1 MELVEIKEG
10 LGKFLISPTS
20 MDDNIPRRSDTVFFN
35 AHQEINRDFSVLAVR
50 AYAKTNEKSG
60 LTICEPLCGSGIRS
74 CRYAIETPSLSIYCN
89 DLNLNAIEVA
99 KKNYNRLSKEF
110 FEKIHL
116 SNMEGN
122 LFLQKLNLNDL
133 IFDFVDIDPYGTPI
147 PFVQSSIQLVTTQG
161 LLAFTATDLASLVG
175 LYPRALYA
183 KYSLSHFDKRIGNVH
198 EIATRALIAGIQ
210 HVGLTLNQSL
220 IPILSLY
227 HRHLTLNQSLI
238 PILSLYHRHFIR
250 SFFIRY
256 RGVDRV
262 IDQTGFIYFC
272 KICQTRYSSS
282 IEKKNVSCPNCN
294 TTTGFKIG
302 PLYLGPIQDK
312 DYLLK
317 MQYDKHLTKLG
328 ARKKLLKLILLMLEE
343 SSINIPWSY
352 EIPNIAQKIGTTVP
366 AINAVISKLK
376 ELGFDSYKTHFSG
389 TSLKTNAQEPVIKS
403 VVNSLK
409 K

>member
-1 MELVEIKEG
+1 MVEQAMELVEIKEG
-10 LGKFLISPTS
+10 LGKFLISPTR

-50 AYAKTNEKSG
+50 AYAKTNKKSD

-116 SNMEGN
+116 SNTEGN

-147 PFVQSSIQLVTTQG
+147 PFVQNSIQLVTTQG

-227 HRHLTLNQSLI
+227 HRH
-238 PILSLYHRHFIR
+238 FIR

-262 IDQTGFIYFC
+262 IDQTGFINYC
-272 KICQTRYSSS
+272 KNCQTRYSSS

-294 TTTGFKIG
+294 AATGFKIG

-317 MQYDKHLTKLG
+317 MQCDEHLTKLG
-328 ARKKLLKLILLMLEE
+328 ARKKLSKLIRLMLEE

-366 AINAVISKLK
+366 AINIVISKLK
-376 ELGFDSYKTHFSG
+376 ELGYDGYRTHFSG
-389 TSLKTNAQEPVIKS
+389 TSLKTNAQEPDITA

>member
-1 MELVEIKEG
+1 MADESIELVEIKEG
-10 LGKFLISPTS
+10 LGKFLISPPKL
-20 MDDNIPRRSDTVFFN
+20 DDNIPRRSDTVFFN
-35 AHQEINRDFSVLAVR
+35 THQEINRDFSVLAIR
-50 AYAKTNEKSG
+50 AYAQMNEKSE

-74 CRYAIETPSLSIYCN
+74 CRYAIETPSKHIYCN
-89 DLNLNAIEVA
+89 DLSLNAIEVA
-99 KKNYNRLSKEF
+99 KQNYSRLSKEV

-147 PFVQSSIQLVTTQG
+147 PFVQNSIQLVTTQG

-227 HRHLTLNQSLI
+227 HRH
-238 PILSLYHRHFIR
+238 FIR

-262 IDQTGFIYFC
+262 IDQTGFINLC
-272 KICQTRYSSS
+272 NKCQTRFSSS
-282 IEKKNVSCPNCN
+282 IEKNSVSCPNCN
-294 TTTGFKIG
+294 TATGLKIG

-317 MQYDKHLTKLG
+317 MQHDEHLKKLG
-328 ARKKLLKLILLMLEE
+328 ARKKLLKIIPLMLEE

-366 AINAVISKLK
+366 AINIVILKLK
-376 ELGFDSYKTHFSG
+376 DLGYDGYRTHFSG
-389 TSLKTNAQEPVIKS
+389 TSLKTNAQEPDITA